1 MAVSR
6 DELVGAYR
14 RLADTGEQA
23 FILSTCLRFEVL
35 VPGDSADLE
44 RVLKTLHG
52 EWAET
57 ATGVERFD
65 TDALHHIYRVASG
78 VESPV
83 IGEVEILAQV
93 RESMGVAREVGA
105 LHGSFRSLVEGA
117 ISAGR
122 AAREELPE
130 SPHGSFAAIVAQLV
144 GPHGEVAVFGAG
156 TMARSMVT
164 ALQFLPAPPSVAM
177 YVRRPDELAI
187 DGVDIRSM
195 SDAAD
200 ALRSFPAVVSATSA
214 QHRLFS
220 VSEMR
225 SAVNGR
231 AKTLTLVDLA
241 MPPDFEPGDIR
252 GIRYIGI
259 DELADRARLSPRS
272 FAADHLIAHAA
283 GEAISRVRNH
293 EKAGPVISAM
303 MVEARRAVA
312 EEVDRFAGRL
322 SNSED
327 RAVLEQLAS
336 TVAKRILHKPVSYLS
351 SGEEGNEASDVIAR
365 AFGVENA

>member
-35 VPGDSADLE
+35 VPGDAADLE

-57 ATGVERFD
+57 ETGLERSD
-65 TDALHHIYRVASG
+65 GEALHHIYRVASG

-93 RESMGVAREVGA
+93 RESLGVARESGV

-156 TMARSMVT
+156 TMARSVVT
-164 ALQFLPAPPSVAM
+164 ALQYLPAPPMIAI
-177 YVRRPDELAI
+177 YVRRPDELVI
-187 DGVDIRSM
+187 EGVEVHPM
-195 SDAAD
+195 SDAGD
-200 ALRSFPAVVSATSA
+200 ALHAFPAVVSATSA
-214 QHRLFS
+214 QQRLFS

-225 SAVNGR
+225 SAISGR
-231 AKTLTLVDLA
+231 TKPLTLVDLA
-241 MPPDFEPGDIR
+241 MPPDFEPGDVQ
-252 GIRYIGI
+252 GIRYVGI
-259 DELADRARLSPRS
+259 DELADRARRSPRS
-272 FAADHLIAHAA
+272 FAADYVIADAA
-283 GEAISRVRNH
+283 AEAISRVRNH
-293 EKAGPVISAM
+293 EKAGPVISAIM
-303 MVEARRAVA
+303 IEARRAVA
-312 EEVDRFAGRL
+312 EEVDRFVGRL
-322 SNSED
+322 SNPED

-336 TVAKRILHKPVSYLS
+336 TVSKRILHRPVSYLS

-365 AFGVENA
+365 AFGVDDA

>member
-6 DELVGAYR
+6 DELLSAYR
-14 RLADTGEQA
+14 KLADTGEQA

-35 VPGDSADLE
+35 VPGDDADLE

-52 EWAET
+52 DWAGT
-57 ATGVERFD
+57 ATGLQRSDSE
-65 TDALHHIYRVASG
+65 ALCHVYRVASG

-93 RESMGVAREVGA
+93 RESVGVAREVGA

-117 ISAGR
+117 IHAGR

-156 TMARSMVT
+156 TMARSVAT
-164 ALQFLPAPPSVAM
+164 ALQFLPAPPSIAM
-177 YVRRPDELAI
+177 YVRRPDELI
-187 DGVDIRSM
+187 IEGVLVRPM
-195 SDAAD
+195 SDAAA

-225 SAVNGR
+225 EAISNRV
-231 AKTLTLVDLA
+231 KPLTLVDLA
-241 MPPDFEPGDIR
+241 MPPDFEPGDVE
-252 GIRYIGI
+252 GIRYVGI
-259 DELADRARLSPRS
+259 DELADRARRSPRS
-272 FAADHLIAHAA
+272 SAADHLISQAA
-283 GEAISRVRNH
+283 VEAISRVRNH
-293 EKAGPVISAM
+293 EKAGPVISAI

-322 SNSED
+322 SNPAD

-336 TVAKRILHKPVSYLS
+336 TVSKRILHRPVSYLS

-365 AFGVENA
+365 AFGVTDA

>member
-6 DELVGAYR
+6 DELVGAYQ
-14 RLADTGEQA
+14 RLTETGEQA
-23 FILSTCLRFEVL
+23 FLLSTCLRLEVL
-35 VPGDSADLE
+35 VPGDGADLE
-44 RVLKTLHG
+44 RVLKTLHS
-52 EWAET
+52 EWAE
-57 ATGVERFD
+57 AASGIRRSD
-65 TDALHHIYRVASG
+65 GDALHHIYRVAAG

-83 IGEVEILAQV
+83 VGEVEVLAQV
-93 RESMGVAREVGA
+93 RESVGVAREAGA
-105 LHGSFRSLVEGA
+105 LYGSFRSLVEGA

-156 TMARSMVT
+156 TMARSVVT
-164 ALQFLPAPPSVAM
+164 ALQYLPAPPEIAI

-187 DGVDIRSM
+187 DGVAVRSM
-195 SDAAD
+195 AD
-200 ALRSFPAVVSATSA
+200 AVEALHSFPAVVSATSA

-225 SAVNGR
+225 SAIGDR
-231 AKTLTLVDLA
+231 EKPLTLVDLA
-241 MPPDFEPGDIR
+241 MPPDFEPADIE

-259 DELADRARLSPRS
+259 DELADRAHQLPRS
-272 FAADHLIAHAA
+272 FAADTVIAEAA
-283 GEAISRVRNH
+283 VEAISRVRNH
-293 EKAGPVISAM
+293 EKAGPVISAL

-312 EEVDRFAGRL
+312 EEVNRFAGRL
-322 SNSED
+322 TEPND

-365 AFGVENA
+365 AFGVEDA